1 MQHYGCFVLA
11 EALGNT
17 LIVPPR
23 KELNP
28 LYLFFNPVAVI
39 FLAVISG
46 LPPSPRLPLC

>member
-1 MQHYGCFVLA
+1 MRHYERFVLA

-28 LYLFFNPVAVI
+28 LYLFFNPAAVI